1 MSKSVFALCD
11 WENRFVNNFME
22 YFVAKALDSF
32 DIRVFT
38 DVEALLSYYED
49 NHIDILLIAN
59 SFMSNEIEELDINT
73 LIILSEGDILKKYA
87 SLPII
92 YKYQSS
98 EKIIS
103 EILSFY
109 ADTVKEADNYYY
121 NHGIRIIG
129 VYSPVRR
136 SGKTS
141 MALSLGQLLA
151 RNKKVLYL
159 NMEEFS
165 GLQGVL
171 DANYKGD
178 LLDIIFYQRQKNGSL
193 RYKLQG
199 MTCRINDLDYITP
212 AFFSEELRNVKGAEW
227 LEFIDMIDSQ
237 TDYEVLILDMGETVN
252 GLINIMEK
260 CSVIYMPKK
269 NDFFSQ
275 GKILQFEEYMKS
287 ISKEWLLDKITKVDI
302 PEMIPILDARDYIQ
316 ELYNGPFAND
326 IRMICMEEYGS
337 SYA

>member
-22 YFVAKALDSF
+22 YFVAKSLDSF

-109 ADTVKEADNYYY
+109 ADTVKETDNYYY

-165 GLQGVL
+165 GL
-171 DANYKGD
+171 
-178 LLDIIFYQRQKNGSL
+178 
-193 RYKLQG
+193 
-199 MTCRINDLDYITP
+199 
-212 AFFSEELRNVKGAEW
+212 
-227 LEFIDMIDSQ
+227 
-237 TDYEVLILDMGETVN
+237 
-252 GLINIMEK
+252 
-260 CSVIYMPKK
+260 
-269 NDFFSQ
+269 
-275 GKILQFEEYMKS
+275 
-287 ISKEWLLDKITKVDI
+287 
-302 PEMIPILDARDYIQ
+302 
-316 ELYNGPFAND
+316 
-326 IRMICMEEYGS
+326 
-337 SYA
+337 